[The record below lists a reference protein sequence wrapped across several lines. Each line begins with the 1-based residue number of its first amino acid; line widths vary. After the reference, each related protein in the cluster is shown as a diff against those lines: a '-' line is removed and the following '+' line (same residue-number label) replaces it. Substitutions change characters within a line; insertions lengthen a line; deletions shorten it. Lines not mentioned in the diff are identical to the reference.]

1 MKKFY
6 PWLNY
11 ARGMGMLLVVLGH
24 ALADSFPSAGKEH
37 PSQILFTLIYSFH
50 MPLFFFLSGF
60 LAYKLLY
67 ITDMKGKMQ
76 FVCQRFS
83 RLMIPYFVVAL
94 IYVPLDWLFSRFAT
108 VQDQGNLLVNLL
120 TGVNPAFQLWT
131 LYALFICA
139 VLECL
144 CNPISQG
151 VLLLLSVA
159 VFLAGE
165 IWTSPIQIV
174 ASVMK
179 NACFFMAGIMFH
191 EIYVKREKEMTALFK
206 RTGVLLLSA
215 LVFFL
220 VNALRIMVTLEMPI
234 PDVARLLTSCSGICM
249 ILCIAVRLQESGE
262 NKFARANRLLW
273 NTIGNYSMD
282 IYIMSN
288 LPQVLSRT
296 VFVRLYPIP
305 AILAAVI
312 SVALGVVLP
321 IAASRLIIRKVRLL
335 RRSILGMN

>member
-11 ARGMGMLLVVLGH
+11 ARGIGMLLVVLGH
-24 ALADSFPSAGKEH
+24 ALADSFPVTGKEH
-37 PSQILFTLIYSFH
+37 PSQILLTLIYSFH
-50 MPLFFFLSGF
+50 MLLFFFLSGF

-67 ITDMKGKMQ
+67 ITDVKGKVQ
-76 FVCQRFS
+76 FAHQRFL
-83 RLMIPYFVVAL
+83 RLMIPYFVVA
-94 IYVPLDWLFSRFAT
+94 PLDRLFSRFAT

-120 TGVNPAFQLWT
+120 IGVNPAFQLWT

-139 VLECL
+139 VLACL
-144 CNPISQG
+144 CNPVPQG
-151 VLLLLSVA
+151 ALMLLSLVA
-159 VFLAGE
+159 FLAGE
-165 IWTSPIQIV
+165 IWTSPIRIV
-174 ASVMK
+174 TSVMK
-179 NACFFMAGIMFH
+179 NACFFVAGIVFH
-191 EIYVKREKEMTALFK
+191 EIYVKREKEMTALLK
-206 RTGVLLLSA
+206 KPGVLLLSG

-220 VNALRIMVTLEMPI
+220 MNALRIMVTLAMPI

-262 NKFARANRLLW
+262 NKFARANRWLW
-273 NTIGNYSMD
+273 NTIGKYSMD
-282 IYIMSN
+282 IYIMGN

-312 SVALGVVLP
+312 SVAVGVVLP
-321 IAASRLIIRKVRLL
+321 IAASQLIVRKVRLL
-335 RRSILGMN
+335 RRAILGMNGSR